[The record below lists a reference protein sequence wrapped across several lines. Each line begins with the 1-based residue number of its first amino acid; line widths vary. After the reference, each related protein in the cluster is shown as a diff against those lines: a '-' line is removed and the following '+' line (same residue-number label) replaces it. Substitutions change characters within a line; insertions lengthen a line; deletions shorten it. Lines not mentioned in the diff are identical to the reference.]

1 MARTESGF
9 IAVDRRGDVTLQVG
23 RDCETRD
30 NFWQPAEFLVCSRT
44 LARASPV
51 FDRMLYGP
59 YIEAM
64 GGNKTDATGWTVAL
78 PEDKPAP
85 MQVFLN
91 IAHAN
96 FVLVP
101 LILSVDSLYDL
112 AVLTNYYDATP
123 LLLPW
128 IGAWMAS
135 LAEISQDANEIQ
147 YKMLWIAWEFGRKE
161 EFGAVAHRMLME
173 QPEQCEEAA
182 GDQVQVPHILDEI
195 ESIRAQTISKLL
207 HIVGDVAKKLTVG
220 DQRPRWC
227 RYATHVGHHQCEL
240 MSLGSMT
247 FCLARAGLWP
257 LPEAADVKLSL
268 SDLYRILTNLVI
280 HDIGATADAPETDHR
295 FCNPRRMLMDRV
307 DQVMRG
313 IPSPLTEFH
322 VRHLEKQAKRLRQG
336 QGSTK

>member
-9 IAVDRRGDVTLQVG
+9 MAVDRRGDVTLQVG
-23 RDCETRD
+23 RDCETKD

-64 GGNKTDATGWTVAL
+64 GNKTDATGWTVAL

-91 IAHAN
+91 IAHAR
-96 FVLVP
+96 FDLVP

-161 EFGAVAHRMLME
+161 EFGAIAHRMLME
-173 QPEQCEEAA
+173 QPEQCEEAV

-257 LPEAADVKLSL
+257 LPEAAQVKLSL

-307 DQVMRG
+307 DQVMRN
-313 IPSPLTEFH
+313 ISSPLTEFH

-336 QGSTK
+336 QGSAK

>member
-23 RDCETRD
+23 RDCETTD
-30 NFWQPAEFLVCSRT
+30 NSWQSAEFLVCSRT

-64 GGNKTDATGWTVAL
+64 GNKTDAATGWTVAL
-78 PEDKPAP
+78 RQDKPAP
-85 MQVFLN
+85 MQVLLN
-91 IAHAN
+91 IAHAR
-96 FVLVP
+96 FALVP
-101 LILSVDSLYDL
+101 LILSVDNLYDL

-128 IGAWMAS
+128 IAAWMAS

-147 YKMLWIAWEFGRKE
+147 YKMLWITWEFGRDG
-161 EFGAVAHRMLME
+161 EFGAIAHRMLME
-173 QPEQCEEAA
+173 QPEQCQEPV
-182 GDQVQVPHILDEI
+182 GDQVQVPHIFDGVEA
-195 ESIRAQTISKLL
+195 IRIQTISKLL
-207 HIVGDVAKKLTVG
+207 DIVGDVAKKLTVG

-227 RYATHVGHHQCEL
+227 RYAAHVGHHQCEL

-257 LPEAADVKLSL
+257 LPEAAQVKLSL

-280 HDIGATADAPETDHR
+280 HDIGATADAPETDHS

-307 DQVMRG
+307 DQVMRT

-336 QGSTK
+336 SAK